1 MPIKSPLES
10 PTLLRITKMLS
21 NKTNFKLLTKAGLSL
36 LIAAAVIAQ
45 TGCQSVLQH
54 AETFG
59 LHPKSSIDFA
69 AVNPPQSKLDSG
81 KSVEQRYNELAG
93 LQPNQNTNSIANGNT
108 EIRAQSPTNNGF
120 GFPSNSRSLFGS
132 QQQKTASNAPQA
144 PTQPTDQRAEQN
156 QFSPTP
162 PTSSAA
168 SQVAAR
174 LQAKADDTNR
184 AGFGSGSG
192 SVSTAGYQ
200 QATQDGD
207 KVKPVAYQYPELAT
221 PDRLTIPGN
230 GLASPNIGSPN
241 ELNPLIQ
248 SFERGG
254 NAPIPFPAN
263 YADLDV
269 YVAETETGRINFG
282 GAYNSDNGIVGQF
295 TIDERNF
302 DITRLPTSFRDLL
315 NGTAFRGGG
324 QQFKLEVVPGQNLQR
339 YSVSLTEPYLLGTD
353 YSLSVSGYLFDRNFF
368 DWDEQRLGGRVSVGR
383 RLTPDLSIS
392 LGFRGERV
400 ELDNPRVDTSPTL
413 NSSLGKSNL
422 FLFNAGLIRDT
433 RDSQLAATE
442 GTYLSATLSQAF
454 GDHNYTRGDFDF
466 RTYKLLRERADGTG
480 RHTLS
485 FGTKLGFSGSSTPI
499 FENYFAGGF
508 STFRGFDFR
517 GVGPFENGVR
527 IGGPFQWLNT
537 IEYQFPVLADDSVK
551 GVLFC
556 DFGTIEESVTLN
568 SENFRVA
575 PGFGFRVN
583 IPGLGLGAPLAFDFA
598 FPVATAEGDEEQVF
612 SFFLGVG
619 R

>member
-120 GFPSNSRSLFGS
+120 GFPSGSRSLFGS

-207 KVKPVAYQYPELAT
+207 KVKPVAYQYPLISLACRPASETCSTAPPSVVVASNSNSKWSLAKTCSVT
-221 PDRLTIPGN
+221 PS
-230 GLASPNIGSPN
+230 ASPS
-241 ELNPLIQ
+241 LI
-248 SFERGG
+248 
-254 NAPIPFPAN
+254 
-263 YADLDV
+263 
-269 YVAETETGRINFG
+269 
-282 GAYNSDNGIVGQF
+282 
-295 TIDERNF
+295 
-302 DITRLPTSFRDLL
+302 
-315 NGTAFRGGG
+315 
-324 QQFKLEVVPGQNLQR
+324 
-339 YSVSLTEPYLLGTD
+339 
-353 YSLSVSGYLFDRNFF
+353 
-368 DWDEQRLGGRVSVGR
+368 
-383 RLTPDLSIS
+383 
-392 LGFRGERV
+392 
-400 ELDNPRVDTSPTL
+400 
-413 NSSLGKSNL
+413 
-422 FLFNAGLIRDT
+422 
-433 RDSQLAATE
+433 
-442 GTYLSATLSQAF
+442 
-454 GDHNYTRGDFDF
+454 
-466 RTYKLLRERADGTG
+466 
-480 RHTLS
+480 
-485 FGTKLGFSGSSTPI
+485 
-499 FENYFAGGF
+499 
-508 STFRGFDFR
+508 
-517 GVGPFENGVR
+517 
-527 IGGPFQWLNT
+527 
-537 IEYQFPVLADDSVK
+537 
-551 GVLFC
+551 C
-556 DFGTIEESVTLN
+556 
-568 SENFRVA
+568 
-575 PGFGFRVN
+575 
-583 IPGLGLGAPLAFDFA
+583 
-598 FPVATAEGDEEQVF
+598 
-612 SFFLGVG
+612 
-619 R
+619 